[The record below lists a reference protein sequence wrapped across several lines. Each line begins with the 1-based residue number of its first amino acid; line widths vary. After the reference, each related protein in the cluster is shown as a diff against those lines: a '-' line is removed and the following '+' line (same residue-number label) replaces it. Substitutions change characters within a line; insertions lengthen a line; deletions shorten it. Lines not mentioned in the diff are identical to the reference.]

1 MIRLLSWLFPSTKK
15 KVREEMRR
23 DNAALARVLDDVLR
37 NYK

>member
-1 MIRLLSWLFPSTKK
+1 MIRLLLWLFPSTKK

-23 DNAALARVLDDVLR
+23 DNAALVRVLDDVLR